1 MSKIYYIADPHFGHA
16 NILRFDGRPFSSTQE
31 MEETI
36 IKNWNARV
44 TNDDRV
50 YILGDFCWDLEK
62 EWIEV
67 LDKLNGY
74 KVLIRGNHDLKSPT
88 LALKKRFIKICDRE
102 EVKDNGRRIILDHY
116 PILFYRGS
124 YNKDVWH
131 FCGHT
136 HNRTNE
142 EMKRRQY
149 VQDLIDSR
157 KEDYDNRGQII
168 NVGCMME
175 YVNYTPRTADE
186 LIAWWHDYYIEH
198 KGKI

>member
-1 MSKIYYIADPHFGHA
+1 MTNYYIADLHFGHT
-16 NILRFDGRPFSSTQE
+16 NIINFDKRPFSSTKE

-36 IKNWNARV
+36 IRNWNGRV
-44 TNDDRV
+44 TKDDKV
-50 YILGDFCWDLEK
+50 YILGDFCWDLER
-62 EWIEV
+62 EWISI

-74 KVLIRGNHDLKSPT
+74 KVLIIGNHDLKSPT

-124 YNKDVWH
+124 YNKDVWQ

-142 EMKRRQY
+142 EMKRREY

-198 KGKI
+198 KGKF